1 MCSPSSSKSRVN
13 RGRTVSS
20 SVFMLNRR
28 NRKEKVRPPRQR
40 AKVEKKKEGT
50 DAKRLRPKADQAVSS
65 VSAAPALVD
74 EYRPPLNQKETELV
88 SEALVYFSD
97 LVF

>member
-1 MCSPSSSKSRVN
+1 M
-13 RGRTVSS
+13 G
-20 SVFMLNRR
+20 
-28 NRKEKVRPPRQR
+28 
-40 AKVEKKKEGT
+40 KKEGT

-74 EYRPPLNQKETELV
+74 EYRPPLNQRETELV

-97 LVF
+97 LVFWRSSEHSAHQKILCVSCRQIRMR